1 MVRVHSDGSDSE
13 KSDIIESSEES
24 LRLLDLMV
32 QMSIADIEVPGQ
44 QVKIRD
50 DQVILKSLL
59 KVNIFKVRNN
69 AGGYVFKV
77 SDLTRVRRFLIL
89 GTDGGTYYV
98 TEQKLTMENMEAL
111 IDIIKRGKGGMIL
124 REIVS
129 ISLAGRSPKQVCYF

>member
-1 MVRVHSDGSDSE
+1 
-13 KSDIIESSEES
+13 
-24 LRLLDLMV
+24 
-32 QMSIADIEVPGQ
+32 
-44 QVKIRD
+44 
-50 DQVILKSLL
+50 
-59 KVNIFKVRNN
+59 
-69 AGGYVFKV
+69 
-77 SDLTRVRRFLIL
+77 L